1 MDKFIRKK
9 VDIDKNKPI
18 LFQVR
23 EWYSGDIKQD
33 DDADSEDEDSDKKF
47 QIYMFGVTQDGNTVC
62 INIKNFKAFF
72 YLKVK
77 SGEEWNDFMVKQF
90 KGLLKKRLG
99 KNGKYLTGCKLLFR
113 KDVYGFNNHKK
124 FAFLKLSFSNL
135 KVMSGCKWVFRKKKY
150 KFNNFTIDRLL
161 TNKLYNANLDP
172 ILTFVHRNDILTA
185 GWVEVTKYQIPEISM
200 SRCQIY
206 AETSF
211 KFVVPYEKEDIAPM
225 VTLSFDIECMST
237 RPKKFPDPTIKGD
250 AVIQIGSSFQ
260 KEGEP
265 EIVKHV
271 ITLGPCDPIEGV
283 IVEYYDTEAEVLE
296 AWCEL
301 IKATDPDQLI
311 GYNIF
316 GFDWVYLW
324 KRAVKVGCEDV
335 FSELSR
341 LIHVPSKMA
350 EKQMSSNA
358 YGHNEFI
365 YLDMHGVGQIDLLHI
380 VRREHKLTSYKLDN
394 VASVFLG
401 DKKHDVTPE
410 MIFKMAGPEG
420 TSAERAVVASYCAQD
435 TALPLRLMKRLS
447 ILPNLLEMAKIT
459 RVPVFW
465 LIVRG
470 QQIKVFSQL
479 VYEGGKDGFLVPT
492 LEKKKKNIK
501 QDKFVGATV
510 LSAERGAYFE
520 PVSGLDFASLYPSI
534 MIAHNLCFSTFVMKE
549 KYDNIKDV
557 KYLHKKW
564 EAGDYKFAQNV
575 EGLLP
580 KMLKKLWAAR
590 KVAKKQMKNAP
601 TPELKA
607 VYNGKQL
614 AIKVS
619 MNSIYG
625 FTGAST
631 GMLPCKPIASTT
643 TTIGR
648 GMIQHSKDCAES
660 WYDGSEDSNGV
671 KAHVVYGD
679 SVTGDTPILLLKP
692 NGERTIMTIE
702 SINNEWEEYNNFKPD
717 SEGLSNKE
725 KGITDY
731 KVWSRGGWN
740 TIKKVIRHK
749 TNKKIYRVNTH
760 CGCVDVT
767 EDHSL
772 INDKGIKLKPKECEV
787 GVTKLFQ
794 KFPDFEKKTLKLVE
808 IVNIIR
814 KYSNHERT
822 LKEKEAFLLGM
833 FCGDGSCG
841 FYNCKSGDKYSW
853 AINNQDNLLLEQCR
867 DYAMELYDQQ
877 FKILETMKSSGVNKL
892 VPKGSIKKMVELYR
906 PFFYDNK
913 RLKKIP
919 DKIINGSYEQRL
931 HFFIGYY
938 AADGA
943 KCENSKV
950 KNICFS
956 NKGKIGSSHLYYLVR
971 SLGYEASIRIRKD
984 KPMIYHMT
992 CSEKLRKHKNILKKI
1007 EYIGNTEQYVYDLET
1022 IEGSFH
1028 AGVGEIIVSNTD
1040 SIYTKFTLP
1049 GQSEMDHETLMKEQF
1064 RVATECAERISE
1076 TFIKPIELEMEKVM
1090 YPFLLFSKKRYAC
1103 LYYEIPE
1110 KPKGIDCKGIQV
1122 VRRDNCPLVKDVCNP
1137 VLDKIMYD
1145 KDIPGA
1151 EKIASDGVKR
1161 LLENKVPI
1169 EKLVLSK
1176 TLKKGYRCSVCHALD
1191 TQHYCKECLETYR
1204 KEHNNPNIKKEN
1216 PDFLEYCWKNCKC
1229 EEGFI
1234 GSRLVTASMISK
1246 GENKFKGIN
1255 EEIPVDIR
1263 HYHKLKMINYKPVI
1277 NLPHVGLAKRMYKR
1291 DPMTA
1296 PQPGERVQ
1304 YMFIENS
1311 DKNALQADRVEN
1323 PVYAAKNPG
1332 VCKPDVL
1339 YYLERQ
1345 LQSPLITLFELI
1357 VTDKNGKKFPDTPE
1371 GKRAA
1376 EREVARRLWKEAKR
1390 KKINALNGN
1399 QDIRNFF
1406 KLK

>member
-9 VDIDKNKPI
+9 VDIDKDKPI
-18 LFQVR
+18 VFQVR

-72 YLKVK
+72 YLKVR

-99 KNGKYLTGCKLLFR
+99 KKGKYLTGCKLLFR

-135 KVMSGCKWVFRKKKY
+135 KVMSGCKWGFKKKKY
-150 KFNNFTIDRLL
+150 KFDNFTIDRLL

-185 GWVEVTKYQIPEISM
+185 GWIEVNKYQIPEISM

-211 KFVVPYEKEDIAPM
+211 KFVLPYDKEDIAPM

-260 KEGEP
+260 REGDP

-335 FSELSR
+335 FTELSR

-420 TSAERAVVASYCAQD
+420 TSAERAVVADYCAQD

-492 LEKKKKNIK
+492 LEKKKKNIE

-520 PVSGLDFASLYPSI
+520 PVAGLDFASLYPSI

-648 GMIQHSKDCAES
+648 GMIQHSKNCAES

-679 SVTGDTPILLLKP
+679 
-692 NGERTIMTIE
+692 
-702 SINNEWEEYNNFKPD
+702 
-717 SEGLSNKE
+717 
-725 KGITDY
+725 
-731 KVWSRGGWN
+731 
-740 TIKKVIRHK
+740 
-749 TNKKIYRVNTH
+749 
-760 CGCVDVT
+760 
-767 EDHSL
+767 
-772 INDKGIKLKPKECEV
+772 
-787 GVTKLFQ
+787 
-794 KFPDFEKKTLKLVE
+794 
-808 IVNIIR
+808 
-814 KYSNHERT
+814 
-822 LKEKEAFLLGM
+822 
-833 FCGDGSCG
+833 
-841 FYNCKSGDKYSW
+841 
-853 AINNQDNLLLEQCR
+853 
-867 DYAMELYDQQ
+867 
-877 FKILETMKSSGVNKL
+877 
-892 VPKGSIKKMVELYR
+892 
-906 PFFYDNK
+906 
-913 RLKKIP
+913 
-919 DKIINGSYEQRL
+919 
-931 HFFIGYY
+931 
-938 AADGA
+938 
-943 KCENSKV
+943 
-950 KNICFS
+950 
-956 NKGKIGSSHLYYLVR
+956 
-971 SLGYEASIRIRKD
+971 
-984 KPMIYHMT
+984 
-992 CSEKLRKHKNILKKI
+992 
-1007 EYIGNTEQYVYDLET
+1007 
-1022 IEGSFH
+1022 
-1028 AGVGEIIVSNTD
+1028 TD

-1103 LYYEIPE
+1103 LYYEVPE

-1122 VRRDNCPLVKDVCNP
+1122 VRRDNCPLVKDICNP

-1191 TQHYCKECLETYR
+1191 NEHYCKECLETYR

-1229 EEGFI
+1229 EDGFI
-1234 GSRLVTASMISK
+1234 GSRLVTASMISR
-1246 GENKFKGIN
+1246 GDNNGRGIN
-1255 EEIPVDIR
+1255 EEVPVDIR
-1263 HYHKLKMINYKPVI
+1263 HYHKLKMIDYRPVI
-1277 NLPHVGLAKRMYKR
+1277 NLPHVGLVKRMYKR

-1296 PQPGERVQ
+1296 PQAGERVQ

-1311 DKNALQADRVEN
+1311 NKNALQADRVEN
-1323 PVYAAKNPG
+1323 PIYAAKNPDT
-1332 VCKPDVL
+1332 CKPDVL